1 MQSLANRDPVN
12 VQGLESGSL
21 GGFGMQDCQMEL
33 LKGSM
38 PHYFISLT
46 ILFLSKSMP
55 QEFFV
60 V

>member
-1 MQSLANRDPVN
+1 MQSLANRDPVD

-21 GGFGMQDCQMEL
+21 GGLGMQDCQMEL
-33 LKGSM
+33 LKVRM
-38 PHYFISLT
+38 PRYFISLT